1 MNKTNKNFHNAA
13 ASGTPKKKKKT
24 QMQFTFN
31 LKECNMKT
39 QRKEFGLQQGS
50 NSFK

>member
-1 MNKTNKNFHNAA
+1 MNKTNKTSTMQQLQVH
-13 ASGTPKKKKKT
+13 PKKKT

>member
-1 MNKTNKNFHNAA
+1 MNKTNKNLHNST
-13 ASGTPKKKKKT
+13 ASWYTGKKK
-24 QMQFTFN
+24 MQITFN

>member
-1 MNKTNKNFHNAA
+1 MNKTNKNFHNAT
-13 ASGTPKKKKKT
+13 ASGTPKKKT

>member
-1 MNKTNKNFHNAA
+1 MNKTNKNFHNAT
-13 ASGTPKKKKKT
+13 ASGYTKKKT

-31 LKECNMKT
+31 LKECNIKT